1 MLKSFSKF
9 KDEEI
14 KENSLKKMKKAM
26 PFGIAIIRAA
36 FLLCMSYVLIFPL
49 FYMVSMSFQSSSQI
63 LDPSVVWVPTQLS
76 LDNFSKAM
84 QAMEYFKAFWFTFR
98 VHIISALIEIITCAI
113 IAYGFARFNFK
124 GRNLIFGLV
133 IITILVPQEMII
145 IPLYDN
151 FKNFDPFGTISLIQL
166 FNDNVEKI
174 NMVNTGWTFYIPSLL
189 GCGLKSGIL
198 IFIYRQF
205 FKGLPVELE
214 EAASIDGAGPI
225 KTFVKIVMPS
235 SSVAIVTVTIFSLI
249 WHWNEYYITSMY
261 FTQEKSLSVAL
272 NQITDLLLNIGISP
286 QANIVIGITMAGCVL
301 TVLPM
306 LIVYL
311 VLQKYFIQSID
322 RVGIVG

>member
-1 MLKSFSKF
+1 MSIFSKQ
-9 KDEEI
+9 KAVI
-14 KENSLKKMKKAM
+14 NSESDITKWPKKVT
-26 PFGIAIIRAA
+26 PFAIAAIRIA

-49 FYMVSMSFQSSSQI
+49 FYMLSMSFQSSSQI
-63 LDPSVVWVPTQLS
+63 LDPSVVWVPTALS
-76 LDNFSKAM
+76 FDNYIKAM
-84 QAMEYFKAFWFTFR
+84 DAMNYLEGFTFTLK
-98 VHIISALIEIITCAI
+98 VHIISALVQVLSCAVV
-113 IAYGFARFNFK
+113 AYGFARFKFK
-124 GRNLIFGLV
+124 GRDLIFGLV
-133 IITILVPQEMII
+133 VLTILVPQEMII

-151 FKNFDPFGTISLIQL
+151 FKNFDPFGIASL
-166 FNDNVEKI
+166 VELIFDDASKI
-174 NMVNTGWTFYIPSLL
+174 NMLNTGWTFYVPSIL
-189 GCGLKSGIL
+189 GCGLKSGLL

-225 KTFVKIVMPS
+225 KTFIKIVMPS
-235 SSVAIVTVTIFSLI
+235 SSVAIITVTIFSII
-249 WHWNEYYITSMY
+249 WHWNEYYVTSMY

-272 NQITDLLLNIGISP
+272 SQISSLLLNIGISP

-301 TVLPM
+301 TVLPV

>member
-1 MLKSFSKF
+1 MSVFSEKLL
-9 KDEEI
+9 I
-14 KENSLKKMKKAM
+14 KNENGISAKKLKKTV
-26 PFGIAIIRAA
+26 PFVTAVIRAA

-63 LDPSVVWVPTQLS
+63 LDPSVVWVPTAFS
-76 LDNFSKAM
+76 FDNFSKAIS
-84 QAMEYFKAFWFTFR
+84 AMNYGKAVFFTFR
-98 VHIISALIEIITCAI
+98 VHILSSLIEVISCAVV
-113 IAYGFARFNFK
+113 AYGFARFKFK
-124 GRNLIFGLV
+124 GRNFIFGLV
-133 IITILVPQEMII
+133 VLTILVPQEMII

-151 FKNFDPFGTISLIQL
+151 FKNFDPFGLASLIGLVFPDSQ
-166 FNDNVEKI
+166 KI
-174 NMVNTGWTFYIPSLL
+174 NMLNTGWTFYLPSVF

-225 KTFVKIVMPS
+225 KTFIKIVMPS
-235 SSVAIVTVTIFSLI
+235 SSVAIITVTIFSII
-249 WHWNEYYITSMY
+249 WHWNEYYVTSMY

-272 NQITDLLLNIGISP
+272 SQISSLLLDIGISP
-286 QANIVIGITMAGCVL
+286 QSNIVIGITMAGCVL
-301 TVLPM
+301 TVIPV
-306 LIVYL
+306 LIIYL